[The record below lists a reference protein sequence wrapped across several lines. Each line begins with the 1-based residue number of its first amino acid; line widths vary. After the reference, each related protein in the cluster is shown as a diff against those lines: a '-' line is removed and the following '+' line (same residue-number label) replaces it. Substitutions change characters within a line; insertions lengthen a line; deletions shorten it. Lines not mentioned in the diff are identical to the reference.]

1 VVGVRGA
8 DVDADALKGVDAD
21 EASEAANIALLALA
35 AFLKLLHS
43 DALSAAVL

>member
-21 EASEAANIALLALA
+21 AGEVSEAAMIADIVIPISLTLIRHLNN
-35 AFLKLLHS
+35 
-43 DALSAAVL
+43 